1 MIKFGSS
8 LVKML
13 GRHGR
18 EVLRNLANHAYE
30 VDEKD
35 GLLMPGGIAFAW
47 QGKGF
52 VRVNGKYA
60 GEFSN
65 SGTIEGWNYLLEAG
79 IRGGTAYSS
88 WYVAPFSGNVT
99 PGTSLTAATF
109 HSTCTELSTAYAE
122 AARPAYTTVAAASAS
137 VTNSA
142 AAATITVASG
152 QSNVLVRGAGILSVS
167 TKQSTS
173 GKLLSAWRLTADVTL
188 PAEGNTLDIVQAITL
203 ANVA

>member
-1 MIKFGSS
+1 
-8 LVKML
+8 ML
-13 GRHGR
+13 KICSGLKKVFSRNGR
-18 EVLRNLANHAYE
+18 EVLRNLANRRYE
-30 VDEKD
+30 VDD
-35 GLLMPGGIAFAW
+35 SGLLMPGDFRIGW
-47 QGKGF
+47 EGKGF
-52 VRVNGKYA
+52 VRVNGEFA
-60 GEFSN
+60 GEFTN
-65 SGTIEGWNYLLEAG
+65 SGTIEGWNYILEAA

-88 WYVAPFSGNVT
+88 WYTGPFSGNVT

-173 GKLLSAWRLTADVTL
+173 GKLLSAWRLTADITL
-188 PAEGNTLDIVQAITL
+188 PAEGNTLDIVQRITL